1 MKKPD
6 YYWYEEMHTRT
17 VIMGIRGS
25 SEYTVNLWDF
35 QKAYMRRRV
44 ELGRDLTPEEAY
56 KICIIES
63 QYVDFEE
70 VKTSKLSLLT
80 EKTLL

>member
-1 MKKPD
+1 MTKND
-6 YYWYEEMHTRT
+6 YYWYQEMRSNI
-17 VIMGIRGS
+17 VIMGIRGGI
-25 SEYTVNLWDF
+25 EYRVSLWDF
-35 QKAYMRRRV
+35 EKVYMRRKLI
-44 ELGRDLTPEEAY
+44 LGRDLTPEEAY

-80 EKTLL
+80 EKTLS